1 MEVIRKVKDE
11 TEKLIEKVLEEGIPS
26 GHNLE
31 YLDKLVDIQKDISEM
46 EGSGNMNYGNYG
58 NYNRYG
64 ERYSENYGEGNYGE
78 RYGRRMRDS
87 QGRFMG
93 DDIRSKSEE
102 ILEHLNRHYGNY
114 SGSRAMYNRGD
125 YGAKDEE
132 IQSLNYMLE
141 SVVDFIAM
149 LKREAKTQDEKDLIK
164 RYMMTLG
171 NM

>member
-1 MEVIRKVKDE
+1 MEIIRKVKDE

-26 GHNLE
+26 GNNLE

-46 EGSGNMNYGNYG
+46 EGSGSVHYGNYG
-58 NYNRYG
+58 TYDRYG
-64 ERYSENYGEGNYGE
+64 ERYSDNYGE

-114 SGSRAMYNRGD
+114 SGSRAMYNRGE
-125 YGAKDEE
+125 YGAKDDEM
-132 IQSLNYMLE
+132 QSLNYMLE